1 MPEPMYQPIAEN
13 LQGDVS
19 RCSPTMSTWS
29 CSRSAEWPSM
39 RKAIDSG
46 SQSAAQNLSNPTT

>member
-19 RCSPTMSTWS
+19 RCSPTMSAWS
-29 CSRSAEWPSM
+29 CSGSAESPSM
-39 RKAIDSG
+39 RKAIGSG
-46 SQSAAQNLSNPTT
+46 SQSAARNPSNPTT

>member
-19 RCSPTMSTWS
+19 RCSPTMSAWS
-29 CSRSAEWPSM
+29 CSGSAESP
-39 RKAIDSG
+39 
-46 SQSAAQNLSNPTT
+46 